1 MRDIGFEAA
10 DGFPLHGHVYEGSGD
25 GPAVLISSAA
35 AVPDAI
41 YRHFANYL
49 IEQGASKVLT
59 YDYRGVAGSEGPGR
73 WKGRLNLKDWGVLD
87 FPAALDEL
95 RRIADGRPLVGIG
108 HSYGGV
114 ALGLSNRSA
123 DFERFALLASLSGY
137 YRNTAQPCAMYAKMN
152 LLGVPLT
159 IPFGK
164 LPRWGGLGEAVPGTI
179 FRDWAR
185 WCRNPNFLFA
195 DPGVPEAQNF
205 KSVAIPLLSIGIT
218 DDVWGTPRAV
228 ESLLRRFTNAHDL
241 HEMWFSPANTDGAPI
256 GHLGFF
262 RKHQADKLWPAVT
275 DWLLDAKIPEGSAA
289 RREMRAA

>member
-1 MRDIGFEAA
+1 MKDIRFLAA
-10 DGFPLHGHVYEGSGD
+10 DGFPLHGHLYEGGGE

-41 YRHFANYL
+41 YRHFAAHL
-49 IEQGASKVLT
+49 IDLGASKVLT
-59 YDYRGVAGSEGPGR
+59 YDYRGVARSEAPSH
-73 WKGRLNLKDWGVLD
+73 WKSRLNLKDWGVLD
-87 FPAALDEL
+87 FPAAVDEL
-95 RRIADGRPLVGIG
+95 RRLSGSRPMVGIG

-123 DFERFALLASLSGY
+123 SFERYALLASLSGY

-152 LLGVPLT
+152 LVGVPLT

-164 LPRWGGLGEAVPGTI
+164 LPKWGGLGEAVPGTI

-185 WCRNPNFLFA
+185 WCRNPNFLFS
-195 DPGVPEAQNF
+195 DPAVPEAQNF
-205 KSVAIPLLSIGIT
+205 QKVTIPLLSVGIT

-228 ESLLRRFTNAHDL
+228 ESLLRRFDNASVL
-241 HEMWFSPANTDGAPI
+241 HEMWYSPASSDGAPI

-262 RKHQADKLWPAVT
+262 RKHQANKLWPAVT
-275 DWLLDAKIPEGSAA
+275 DWLLNAKVPDGAA
-289 RREMRAA
+289 LRPEMRAA